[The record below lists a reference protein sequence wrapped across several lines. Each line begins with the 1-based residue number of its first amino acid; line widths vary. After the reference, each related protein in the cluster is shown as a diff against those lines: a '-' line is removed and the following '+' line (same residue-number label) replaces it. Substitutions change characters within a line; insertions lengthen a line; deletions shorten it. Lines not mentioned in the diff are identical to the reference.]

1 MIQVPKKTS
10 AVIRVPNEV
19 VTPSGNGIP
28 NYTTDPTSPAIGDEW
43 FLQTTIVKPLQA
55 VFGGFPIN
63 STDTITS
70 VELKV
75 KINAT
80 DIYKVNLTK
89 Q

>member
-1 MIQVPKKTS
+1 MIQVPKTTS
-10 AVIRVPNEV
+10 GVIRVPNEP
-19 VTPSGNGIP
+19 TSNTTSGLP
-28 NYTTDPTSPAIGDEW
+28 LYTTDPASSAIGDEW

-55 VFGGFPIN
+55 VFGGFPI
-63 STDTITS
+63 SSPTDETK